1 MKRPLV
7 LSLVAIAMI
16 AACATREELIAK
28 SATVPPGVELSG
40 EWQLRAADDD
50 TMQRISRA
58 GRAAAGSDENIL
70 PSRKSRSQKSG
81 KRKSGDTSVHVFL
94 ETGRALK
101 ISQTD
106 HGLFI
111 SFDRAIVEEYRFGE
125 KREVSVGPI
134 AADRVSG
141 WEGAAYVIETLDQE
155 GAKLIESY
163 RLDEQADT
171 LVRRIRIVYRD
182 EEQMS
187 IEQVFD
193 RA

>member
-1 MKRPLV
+1 MNRAL
-7 LSLVAIAMI
+7 LLCLVAISMI

-28 SATVPPGVELSG
+28 SATVPAGVELSG
-40 EWQLRAADDD
+40 DWELRAADND
-50 TMQRISRA
+50 TMQRIRKA
-58 GRAAAGSDENIL
+58 GRAADGSDGNIL

-94 ETGRALK
+94 ETGRALR

-125 KREVSVGPI
+125 EREVSVGPI

-141 WEGAAYVIETLDQE
+141 WEGGAYVIETLDQE

-163 RLDEQADT
+163 RLDERTDT
-171 LVRRIRIVYRD
+171 LVRLIRIVYKD
-182 EEQMS
+182 EEQLS